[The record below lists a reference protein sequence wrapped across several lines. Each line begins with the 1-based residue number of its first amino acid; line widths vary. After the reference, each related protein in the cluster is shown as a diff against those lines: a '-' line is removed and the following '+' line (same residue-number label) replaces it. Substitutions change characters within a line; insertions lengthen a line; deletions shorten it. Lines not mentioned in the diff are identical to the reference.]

1 MIEKN
6 FWKKVIIDD
15 KKKIRDVIARLNS
28 TKLQIIIVVN
38 LKKKFI
44 GTITDG
50 DIRRGLFKG
59 CSLNDN
65 IKKIINT
72 KSAYV
77 SPELSYQD
85 AKILMK
91 ADWIRH
97 MPVVDKS
104 KRVKGLHLLNDVSNK
119 KVPYKFVIMAGG
131 FGKRL
136 RPFTNNIPKPMIK
149 IANKPILEHIILNAK
164 TYGFKN
170 FVISVHYL
178 HKKVTKHFE
187 NGKKLNIK
195 IKYIHEKKPKGT
207 AASLRI
213 LKSNKNIPILVTNGD
228 VISSV
233 DYAKIIDYHKKNN
246 SDATVVI
253 RNITQKN
260 PYGVVKLKKTKITGF
275 SEKENL
281 VLNINT
287 GIYVLNSK
295 VLKFLNKD
303 KEDMPDFLEKLLKK
317 KKKILAYP
325 IYENWIDIGTKINL
339 KTFKNSFN

>member
-164 TYGFKN
+164 TYGFK
-170 FVISVHYL
+170 
-178 HKKVTKHFE
+178 
-187 NGKKLNIK
+187 
-195 IKYIHEKKPKGT
+195 
-207 AASLRI
+207 ASPR
-213 LKSNKNIPILVTNGD
+213 
-228 VISSV
+228 
-233 DYAKIIDYHKKNN
+233 
-246 SDATVVI
+246 
-253 RNITQKN
+253 
-260 PYGVVKLKKTKITGF
+260 
-275 SEKENL
+275 
-281 VLNINT
+281 
-287 GIYVLNSK
+287 K
-295 VLKFLNKD
+295 VLEHKD
-303 KEDMPDFLEKLLKK
+303 LKRF
-317 KKKILAYP
+317 P
-325 IYENWIDIGTKINL
+325 M
-339 KTFKNSFN
+339 